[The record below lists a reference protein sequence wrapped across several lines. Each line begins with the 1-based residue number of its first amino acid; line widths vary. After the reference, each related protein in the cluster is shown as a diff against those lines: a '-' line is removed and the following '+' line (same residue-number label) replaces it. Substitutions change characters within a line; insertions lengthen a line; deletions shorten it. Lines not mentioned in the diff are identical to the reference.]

1 MGRSA
6 LAGVGSCLQKGP
18 ALSDIHQ
25 FVRIA
30 QIKSLNSNCVL
41 VLMFH
46 AWNACKECYFH
57 KGESKRPEEGRWI
70 QKEPYWLFLSASVI
84 IMEVGGRWGLLWTSL
99 MHQQASMNWPQGG
112 RYASMHGVH
121 RCFNNIDFAQT
132 FLTICCWNSVRW
144 SRGRAEKE
152 PRIPIPVPAVLVSEL
167 LAGKNRKICKSLNW
181 F

>member
-46 AWNACKECYFH
+46 PRA
-57 KGESKRPEEGRWI
+57 GP
-70 QKEPYWLFLSASVI
+70 LSVARMASVP
-84 IMEVGGRWGLLWTSL
+84 
-99 MHQQASMNWPQGG
+99 NWL
-112 RYASMHGVH
+112 
-121 RCFNNIDFAQT
+121 T
-132 FLTICCWNSVRW
+132 FLV
-144 SRGRAEKE
+144 EKTALE
-152 PRIPIPVPAVLVSEL
+152 RMHLGK
-167 LAGKNRKICKSLNW
+167 AGGE
-181 F
+181 

>member
-46 AWNACKECYFH
+46 WCRIRNSMINFSSLERLSLEEPMPIRANA
-57 KGESKRPEEGRWI
+57 
-70 QKEPYWLFLSASVI
+70 
-84 IMEVGGRWGLLWTSL
+84 LLLIS
-99 MHQQASMNWPQGG
+99 S
-112 RYASMHGVH
+112 
-121 RCFNNIDFAQT
+121 
-132 FLTICCWNSVRW
+132 
-144 SRGRAEKE
+144 EKE
-152 PRIPIPVPAVLVSEL
+152 WV
-167 LAGKNRKICKSLNW
+167 
-181 F
+181 

>member
-46 AWNACKECYFH
+46 WCRIRKSMINFSSLERLSLEEPMPIRANA
-57 KGESKRPEEGRWI
+57 
-70 QKEPYWLFLSASVI
+70 
-84 IMEVGGRWGLLWTSL
+84 LLLIS
-99 MHQQASMNWPQGG
+99 S
-112 RYASMHGVH
+112 
-121 RCFNNIDFAQT
+121 
-132 FLTICCWNSVRW
+132 
-144 SRGRAEKE
+144 EKE
-152 PRIPIPVPAVLVSEL
+152 WV
-167 LAGKNRKICKSLNW
+167 
-181 F
+181 

>member
-46 AWNACKECYFH
+46 
-57 KGESKRPEEGRWI
+57 ESLVRLLTNPILNFKVVRERRW
-70 QKEPYWLFLSASVI
+70 
-84 IMEVGGRWGLLWTSL
+84 R
-99 MHQQASMNWPQGG
+99 
-112 RYASMHGVH
+112 
-121 RCFNNIDFAQT
+121 D
-132 FLTICCWNSVRW
+132 
-144 SRGRAEKE
+144 
-152 PRIPIPVPAVLVSEL
+152 
-167 LAGKNRKICKSLNW
+167 GKMGI
-181 F
+181 

>member
-46 AWNACKECYFH
+46 LRSIKYFQPPAGGGASATKHGKLCSHHKTVIKKIIGGHVLEKVKDHLSNSNAQTRVGIVGQLAGLSFGPDEYLAKKNVYNEC
-57 KGESKRPEEGRWI
+57 
-70 QKEPYWLFLSASVI
+70 
-84 IMEVGGRWGLLWTSL
+84 MNTSF
-99 MHQQASMNWPQGG
+99 S
-112 RYASMHGVH
+112 S
-121 RCFNNIDFAQT
+121 NIDHF
-132 FLTICCWNSVRW
+132 
-144 SRGRAEKE
+144 
-152 PRIPIPVPAVLVSEL
+152 
-167 LAGKNRKICKSLNW
+167 
-181 F
+181 

>member
-46 AWNACKECYFH
+46 FVMYSKIEMGTSQITEIVPVWKY
-57 KGESKRPEEGRWI
+57 KGEGADKMYLYSRI
-70 QKEPYWLFLSASVI
+70 
-84 IMEVGGRWGLLWTSL
+84 
-99 MHQQASMNWPQGG
+99 QGG
-112 RYASMHGVH
+112 QLKP
-121 RCFNNIDFAQT
+121 QT
-132 FLTICCWNSVRW
+132 HNHMCTSKKSKL
-144 SRGRAEKE
+144 GR
-152 PRIPIPVPAVLVSEL
+152 
-167 LAGKNRKICKSLNW
+167 
-181 F
+181 